1 MHYSVERC
9 RTRGRRVRVLT
20 FILSPSIHPRCP
32 RCQRNSKWGRGHEA
46 SPTDVQSQRVRV
58 RVVVGEMVTTI
69 PANLSRP
76 SVSVLEGG
84 LFRVSLFLTLMLLYI
99 GQNLCEN
106 ISTFRVGSY
115 EPNLKHQPI

>member
-1 MHYSVERC
+1 M
-9 RTRGRRVRVLT
+9 
-20 FILSPSIHPRCP
+20 
-32 RCQRNSKWGRGHEA
+32 
-46 SPTDVQSQRVRV
+46 
-58 RVVVGEMVTTI
+58 RVVVGEMVTI

-76 SVSVLEGG
+76 SASVLEGG